1 MLDSGDES
9 DDELISTEMLED
21 ICYKG
26 QYHQNFN
33 KTEAGDKICDHIK
46 KRQSEWKGA
55 LKSTQTMGKFSHMV
69 FKTVVKEISQYLPP
83 LGEYGSEVFHFI
95 PEPRNFSAVTKFS
108 DDIKKPWLKA
118 T

>member
-1 MLDSGDES
+1 
-9 DDELISTEMLED
+9 MLED
-21 ICYKG
+21 IRDWSQSHRNVNRIEARYKISD
-26 QYHQNFN
+26 Y
-33 KTEAGDKICDHIK
+33 IK

-95 PEPRNFSAVTKFS
+95 PEPRNFSDVTKLS
-108 DDIKKPWLKA
+108 DYIKKPWLKE
-118 T
+118 TQKYT